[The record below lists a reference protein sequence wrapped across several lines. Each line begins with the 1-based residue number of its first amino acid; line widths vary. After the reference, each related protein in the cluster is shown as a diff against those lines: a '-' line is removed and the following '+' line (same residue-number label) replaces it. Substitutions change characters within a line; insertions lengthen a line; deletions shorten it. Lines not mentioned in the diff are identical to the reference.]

1 MRRSVFLPALMILL
15 LLAGCGGAGREE
27 TKIEA
32 LRDTLAAA
40 EELGFTA
47 AVRADVGG
55 EEFCC
60 TLRCTGTADGCTA
73 EVTEP
78 EILSGVTA
86 RMTPGAVQLD
96 YGGLTLPL
104 ALSGTPELSP
114 LAAAGLTADAL
125 RFGHVRRAWTERD
138 GEVRRLA
145 AEIYVTDAAELTL
158 WFSAEAT
165 TPLRAELSVDG
176 AVRAVC
182 EISDFYCK

>member
-1 MRRSVFLPALMILL
+1 MMLL
-15 LLAGCGGAGREE
+15 LLTGCGGAGREE
-27 TKIEA
+27 LKIEA
-32 LRDTLAAA
+32 LRDSLAAA

-60 TLRCTGTADGCTA
+60 TLRCAGTAEGCTV

-86 RMTPGAVQLD
+86 RMTPGGAQLD
-96 YGGLTLPL
+96 YGGLSLPL
-104 ALSGTPELSP
+104 ALSGAPELSP

-138 GEVRRLA
+138 GEERCLA
-145 AEIYVTDAAELTL
+145 AELYVTDAAELTL
-158 WFSAEAT
+158 WFSGDPL
-165 TPLRAELSVDG
+165 TPRRAELSVLG
-176 AVRAVC
+176 TVRAVC
-182 EISDFYCK
+182 EITDFYCK